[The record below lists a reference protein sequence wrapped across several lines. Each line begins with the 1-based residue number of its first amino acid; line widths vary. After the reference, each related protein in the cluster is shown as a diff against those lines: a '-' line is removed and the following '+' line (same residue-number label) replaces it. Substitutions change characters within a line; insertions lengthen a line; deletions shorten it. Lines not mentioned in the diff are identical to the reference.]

1 MMRFDPNRIEI
12 ASISDTGRQRS
23 NNQDSYGEGRAPSGA
38 RWIMVAD
45 GMGGHAGGATASRVA
60 VETVSSVVASSSDA
74 PDVALRSALEAANRM
89 VHDEAQRNEQLAGMG
104 TTGVAALFSSDGT
117 AFVANVGDSRAYRMR
132 NGALEQI
139 TIDHSLVAEMHRR
152 GMITEEE
159 ALVHPRRNEV
169 LRSLGVEPDVQV
181 DLHQLELE
189 PGDLF
194 LLCSDG
200 LSGVVRDAE
209 IAAVM
214 HREAPAQAVRTLV
227 DFANSRG
234 GPDNVTVQI
243 ARIPGPEPDPQPAHD
258 AKQVRALT
266 FALVAVAS
274 VLAAILVW
282 TLVGELRA
290 PTVPMPAAAPPTT
303 AAPAPSEAPAAVPT
317 PARHPAPL
325 TPGTPPKIDPD
336 S

>member
-1 MMRFDPNRIEI
+1 MMRINPDRIEI

-23 NNQDSYGEGRAPSGA
+23 NNQDTYGEGRARSGG

-60 VETVSSVVASSSDA
+60 VETVSSVVASSPDA
-74 PDVALRSALEAANRM
+74 PDVALRAALEAANRV

-104 TTGVAALFSSDGT
+104 TTGVAALFSADGL

-139 TIDHSLVAEMHRR
+139 TLDHSLVAELQRR

-169 LRSLGVEPDVQV
+169 LRSLGVEPDVIV
-181 DLHQLELE
+181 DLHQLDLQ
-189 PGDLF
+189 PGDQF

-209 IAAVM
+209 IAEVM

-243 ARIPGPEPDPQPAHD
+243 ARIPGPEPDRAEVDEPPP
-258 AKQVRALT
+258 VRALT
-266 FALVAVAS
+266 VALLAVAA
-274 VLAAILVW
+274 VLAAMLVW
-282 TLVGELRA
+282 VLIGELRGA
-290 PTVPMPAAAPPTT
+290 PEASPGREAAPV
-303 AAPAPSEAPAAVPT
+303 AE
-317 PARHPAPL
+317 
-325 TPGTPPKIDPD
+325 
-336 S
+336 

>member
-1 MMRFDPNRIEI
+1 MMLDPNRIEI
-12 ASISDTGRQRS
+12 ASISDTGRQRA

-60 VETVSSVVASSSDA
+60 VETVSSVVASSQEA
-74 PDVALRSALEAANRM
+74 PDVALRAALEAANRV

-104 TTGVAALFSSDGT
+104 TTGVAALFSADGL

-132 NGALEQI
+132 DGTLEQI
-139 TIDHSLVAEMHRR
+139 TLDHSLVAELHRR

-169 LRSLGVEPDVQV
+169 LRSLGVEPDVVV
-181 DLHQLELE
+181 DLHQLDLQ

-200 LSGVVRDAE
+200 LSGVARDEE
-209 IAAVM
+209 IAEVVR
-214 HREAPAQAVRTLV
+214 REAPAQAVRTLV

-234 GPDNVTVQI
+234 GPDNITVQI
-243 ARIPGPEPDPQPAHD
+243 ARIPGERPAD
-258 AKQVRALT
+258 AGEGEGPAPGPRTVT
-266 FALVAVAS
+266 FTLIG
-274 VLAAILVW
+274 LAALLSAMLVW
-282 TLVGELRA
+282 SLFGQLSDATRA
-290 PTVPMPAAAPPTT
+290 SAAA
-303 AAPAPSEAPAAVPT
+303 EAPVES
-317 PARHPAPL
+317 
-325 TPGTPPKIDPD
+325 K
-336 S
+336 

>member
-1 MMRFDPNRIEI
+1 MTRIDPQRIEI
-12 ASISDTGRQRS
+12 VSLTDTGRQRS
-23 NNQDSYGEGRAPSGA
+23 NNQDSFGEGRARSGA

-60 VETVSSVVASSSDA
+60 VETVSTVVASSEQA
-74 PDVALRSALEAANRM
+74 PDVALRAALEAANRV
-89 VHDEAQRNEQLAGMG
+89 VHDESQRNQALAGMG
-104 TTGVAALFSSDGT
+104 TTGVAVLFSPDGL

-132 NGALEQI
+132 GGALEQI
-139 TIDHSLVAEMHRR
+139 TFDHSLVAELQRR

-169 LRSLGVEPDVQV
+169 LRSLGVEPDVEV
-181 DLHQLELE
+181 DLHRLDLE

-209 IAAVM
+209 IAEVM

-243 ARIPGPEPDPQPAHD
+243 ARIPGSESDPARAPGGSS
-258 AKQVRALT
+258 QVRALT
-266 FALVAVAS
+266 LALVAVAV
-274 VLAAILVW
+274 VLAGVLVW
-282 TLVGELRA
+282 ALIGELSAVPA
-290 PTVPMPAAAPPTT
+290 PAEPAAPAAAGGVV
-303 AAPAPSEAPAAVPT
+303 PSVE
-317 PARHPAPL
+317 
-325 TPGTPPKIDPD
+325 
-336 S
+336 

>member
-1 MMRFDPNRIEI
+1 MMRIDPDRIEV

-23 NNQDSYGEGRAPSGA
+23 NNQDTFGEGRARSGA

-60 VETVSSVVASSSDA
+60 VETVSSGLASSSDA
-74 PDVALRSALEAANRM
+74 PDVALRGAVEAANRV
-89 VHDEAQRNEQLAGMG
+89 VHDEAQRNAQLAGMG
-104 TTGVAALFSSDGT
+104 TTGVAALFTADGV

-132 NGALEQI
+132 NGTLEQI
-139 TIDHSLVAEMHRR
+139 TLDHSLVAELQRR
-152 GMITEEE
+152 GMISEEE

-181 DLHQLELE
+181 DLHELELA

-209 IAAVM
+209 IAEVM

-243 ARIPGPEPDPQPAHD
+243 ARIPAPESERSGGSASEGGTQH
-258 AKQVRALT
+258 VRTLT
-266 FALVAVAS
+266 LALVGVAS
-274 VLAAILVW
+274 LLAALLVW
-282 TLVGELRA
+282 ALIGQFGA
-290 PTVPMPAAAPPTT
+290 PPAPAEAAGDPPAARESSPNA
-303 AAPAPSEAPAAVPT
+303 E
-317 PARHPAPL
+317 
-325 TPGTPPKIDPD
+325 
-336 S
+336 

>member
-1 MMRFDPNRIEI
+1 MTRIDPRRIEI
-12 ASISDTGRQRS
+12 ASLTDTGRQRS
-23 NNQDSYGEGRAPSGA
+23 NNQDSFGEGHGRSGA

-60 VETVSSVVASSSDA
+60 VETVSSMVASSQEA
-74 PDVALRSALEAANRM
+74 PDVALRAALEMANRV
-89 VHDEAQRNEQLAGMG
+89 VHDESQRNDALAGMG
-104 TTGVAALFSSDGT
+104 TTGVAVLFSPDGL

-139 TIDHSLVAEMHRR
+139 TFDHSLVAELQRR

-169 LRSLGVEPDVQV
+169 LRSLGVERDVEV
-181 DLHQLELE
+181 DLHRLDLE

-209 IAAVM
+209 IADVM
-214 HREAPAQAVRTLV
+214 HRESPAQAVRTLV

-243 ARIPGPEPDPQPAHD
+243 ARIPVPEPDPVSAPEPS
-258 AKQVRALT
+258 QVRALT
-266 FALVAVAS
+266 LALVTVAV
-274 VLAAILVW
+274 VLAAVLVW
-282 TLVGELRA
+282 ALIGELSPAASPA
-290 PTVPMPAAAPPTT
+290 PAPPAAAGGV
-303 AAPAPSEAPAAVPT
+303 APGVE
-317 PARHPAPL
+317 
-325 TPGTPPKIDPD
+325 
-336 S
+336 